1 MRNCPKCGA
10 VMETGWA
17 YRGGNGKAE
26 RYDKCPRCRYSDWDG
41 LKPGLACLLERGAER
56 IIQVE
61 DMYTRKG
68 ARLIWPEEEQA

>member
-1 MRNCPKCGA
+1 MTYKTWVARPVEEGLYECCP
-10 VMETGWA
+10 MED
-17 YRGGNGKAE
+17 NGLVVL
-26 RYDKCPRCRYSDWDG
+26 G
-41 LKPGLACLLERGAER
+41 LTFLCGLACLLERGAER